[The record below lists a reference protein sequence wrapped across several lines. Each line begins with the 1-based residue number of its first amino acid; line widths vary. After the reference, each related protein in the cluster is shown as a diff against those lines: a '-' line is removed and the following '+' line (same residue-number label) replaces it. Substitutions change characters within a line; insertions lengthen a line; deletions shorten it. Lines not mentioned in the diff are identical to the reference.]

1 MSLSDNNEKEDKT
14 KCRTLLRK
22 RKEEKE
28 KVQNIEKKRKGRVC
42 TYKTNLNHSKGICG
56 MKERENKNLMKEI
69 EIKMK

>member
-1 MSLSDNNEKEDKT
+1 
-14 KCRTLLRK
+14 LLRK